1 MEMTASPIAQR
12 SDEVGGRG
20 RAGSIGAT
28 VSDILRADS
37 DRARAQ
43 RDALTAFV
51 VRAASA
57 AILYLSQV
65 VLARWM
71 GGYEYGVYVFVW
83 TWVLVL
89 GGLSH
94 VGLNMTMIRLVPEYR
109 ETGRLD
115 LLRGLLRGGRLLALG
130 LSTAIAAFGMAGLW
144 LLGDRVADHY
154 LLPAYLALVCV
165 PMYTLTDVQDGIGR
179 GSSWMAIALLPPY
192 VLRPLTVLLAM
203 VLAHE
208 AGLPMNAS
216 TAAAAAILATWA
228 AALVQTLLIGR
239 RLEREVPDGSRTYDF
254 RLWLATALP
263 LLVIGGCEMLMQTT
277 DVLVVSRYLG
287 PTEVGIYFAAAKTMS
302 LILFVHYAVG
312 SALANRFS
320 ALNARGDKEQ
330 LAAFVRDAVHWTFW
344 PSLAAAAA
352 ILALGRPLLWLFGPQ
367 FVEGYPVMFVLV
379 LGFLG
384 RAAMGPSEFLLNMLG
399 EQRRCAAVLAA
410 AAALNIALNFALVPV
425 FGLVGAASATA
436 TALIAAALM
445 NYVVARRRLGLD
457 IAVWANLA
465 KPARSGALSASGKV

>member
-1 MEMTASPIAQR
+1 MTASPIAQR
-12 SDEVGGRG
+12 SDEVGGRSL
-20 RAGSIGAT
+20 AGSMGAT
-28 VSDILRADS
+28 VRGILRADS

-51 VRAASA
+51 VRVASA

-94 VGLNMTMIRLVPEYR
+94 VGLNMTMIRLMPEYR

-115 LLRGLLRGGRLLALG
+115 LLRGLLRGGRILALG
-130 LSTAIAAFGMAGLW
+130 LSTAVAALGMAGLW
-144 LLGDRVADHY
+144 MLGDRVADYY

-179 GSSWMAIALLPPY
+179 GNSWMTVALLPPY

-208 AGLPMNAS
+208 AGLPMNAA
-216 TAAAAAILATWA
+216 TAAAAAILATWT
-228 AALVQTLLIGR
+228 AALVQTFLIGR
-239 RLEREVPDGSRTYDF
+239 RLKREVPAGPRTYDF

-312 SALANRFS
+312 SALANRFA

-352 ILALGRPLLWLFGPQ
+352 ILVLGRPLLWLFGPQ

-399 EQRRCAAVLAA
+399 EQRRCAAVLAS
-410 AAALNIALNFALVPV
+410 AAALNVALNFALVPV

-445 NYVVARRRLGLD
+445 NYAVARRRLGLD
-457 IAVWANLA
+457 IAIWANLGTRRA
-465 KPARSGALSASGKV
+465 

>member
-1 MEMTASPIAQR
+1 MTASPIAQR
-12 SDEVGGRG
+12 SDDVGGRG
-20 RAGSIGAT
+20 RAGSIGAM
-28 VSDILRADS
+28 VSSILRADS

-51 VRAASA
+51 VRVASA

-94 VGLNMTMIRLVPEYR
+94 VGLNMTMIRLVPEYH

-115 LLRGLLRGGRLLALG
+115 LLRGLLRGGRILALG
-130 LSTAIAAFGMAGLW
+130 LSTAVAAFGMAGLW
-144 LLGDRVADHY
+144 MLGDRVADYY

-179 GSSWMAIALLPPY
+179 GSSWMTIALLPPY

-208 AGLPMNAS
+208 AGLPMNAA

-228 AALVQTLLIGR
+228 AALVQTFLIGR
-239 RLEREVPDGSRTYDF
+239 RLKREVPAGPRTYDF
-254 RLWLATALP
+254 RLWLETALP

-352 ILALGRPLLWLFGPQ
+352 ILVLGQPLLWLFGPQ
-367 FVEGYPVMFVLV
+367 FVEGYPVMFILV
-379 LGFLG
+379 IGFLG

-445 NYVVARRRLGLD
+445 NYAVARRRLGLD
-457 IAVWANLA
+457 IAVWANLGSRRA
-465 KPARSGALSASGKV
+465 